1 MLLQHELYLH
11 FEIGTL
17 ATEAAAT
24 AAISSSNG
32 ELLLTTIVVGLF

>member
-17 ATEAAAT
+17 ATAAT
-24 AAISSSNG
+24 EATEAAAISSSNG
-32 ELLLTTIVVGLF
+32 ELLL

>member
-17 ATEAAAT
+17 ATAAAEA

-32 ELLLTTIVVGLF
+32 ELVL